1 MNVLIIGSGGREH
14 AICVSCKKST
24 EVNQIFCMPGN
35 AGTEQISKN
44 VLITCLIVIITL
56 IHFSSSSF
64 GNQKTNFYKN
74 ENIDISF
81 LKAWDSKEA
90 TLYALFIKMK
100 KNWKTYW
107 KYPGD
112 SGFSPEFKIIE
123 SNNLKKIEILWPTPK
138 VFFENGSV
146 INGYKKELILPL
158 FFYKEKSS
166 KKIDFKLNFL
176 MGFCDDICIP
186 IKFIINSKIAL
197 KTNELKNKLV
207 SNYLE
212 KMPQDLSNSKNLIEC
227 EVKKI
232 NKKMKLISKF
242 DSNFFSNNHSIDQ
255 LILEYL
261 DGQIWF
267 SEISKTNE
275 RFEFLS
281 TINSF
286 EDNNFFLDKSKIE
299 YTIITRSGGFQQ
311 KGCKSP
317 IN

>member
-1 MNVLIIGSGGREH
+1 MDNNYLKII
-14 AICVSCKKST
+14 
-24 EVNQIFCMPGN
+24 
-35 AGTEQISKN
+35 ISKN
-44 VLITCLIVIITL
+44 VLIKYLILIMTL
-56 IHFSSSSF
+56 IHFSTSSF
-64 GNQKTNFYKN
+64 GNQKTNLYKD

-123 SNNLKKIEILWPTPK
+123 SNNLKKIEISWPTPK

-186 IKFIINSKIAL
+186 IKFIINSKNAL

-207 SNYLE
+207 SNSLE

-232 NKKMKLISKF
+232 NKKMKLLSKF

-275 RFEFLS
+275 HFEFLS
-281 TINSF
+281 IINSF
-286 EDNNFFLDKSKIE
+286 FNISICLAE
-299 YTIITRSGGFQQ
+299 IIL
-311 KGCKSP
+311 
-317 IN
+317 

>member
-1 MNVLIIGSGGREH
+1 MDNNYSVII
-14 AICVSCKKST
+14 
-24 EVNQIFCMPGN
+24 
-35 AGTEQISKN
+35 ISKN
-44 VLITCLIVIITL
+44 ILTICLILIITL

-64 GNQKTNFYKN
+64 GNEKTNFYKD

-123 SNNLKKIEILWPTPK
+123 SNNLKKIEISWPTPK

-186 IKFIINSKIAL
+186 IKFIINSKNAL
-197 KTNELKNKLV
+197 KANELKNKLV
-207 SNYLE
+207 SNSLE
-212 KMPQDLSNSKNLIEC
+212 KIPQDLSNSENLIEC

-242 DSNFFSNNHSIDQ
+242 DNNFFSNNNSIEQ

-267 SEISKTNE
+267 SEISKTNK

-281 TINSF
+281 IINSLD
-286 EDNNFFLDKSKIE
+286 DNNFFLDKSKIK
-299 YTIITRSGGFQQ
+299 YTIITRSGGFQH

>member
-1 MNVLIIGSGGREH
+1 MDNNYSVI
-14 AICVSCKKST
+14 T
-24 EVNQIFCMPGN
+24 
-35 AGTEQISKN
+35 ISKN
-44 VLITCLIVIITL
+44 LLITFLLLIITL
-56 IHFSSSSF
+56 SLFSSSSF
-64 GNQKTNFYKN
+64 GNQMTNFYKD
-74 ENIDISF
+74 ENIEISF

-123 SNNLKKIEILWPTPK
+123 SNNLKKIEISWPTPK

-146 INGYKKELILPL
+146 INGYKKELILPI

-166 KKIDFKLNFL
+166 KKIDFKLYFL
-176 MGFCDDICIP
+176 IGFCDDICIP
-186 IKFIINSKIAL
+186 IKFIINSENAL

-207 SNYLE
+207 SNSLE

-232 NKKMKLISKF
+232 NKKMKLLSKF

-255 LILEYL
+255 LILQYL

>member
-1 MNVLIIGSGGREH
+1 MDNNFLEII
-14 AICVSCKKST
+14 
-24 EVNQIFCMPGN
+24 
-35 AGTEQISKN
+35 ISKN
-44 VLITCLIVIITL
+44 VLIKCLILIITL

-64 GNQKTNFYKN
+64 GNQKTNLYKD

-123 SNNLKKIEILWPTPK
+123 SNNLKKIEISWPTPK

-146 INGYKKELILPL
+146 INGYKKELILPI

-186 IKFIINSKIAL
+186 IKFIINSKNAL
-197 KTNELKNKLV
+197 KANELKNKLV
-207 SNYLE
+207 SNSLE
-212 KMPQDLSNSKNLIEC
+212 KIPQDLSNSENLIEC

-232 NKKMKLISKF
+232 NEKMKLISKF
-242 DSNFFSNNHSIDQ
+242 DNNFFSNNNSIEQ

-267 SEISKTNE
+267 SEISKTNK

-281 TINSF
+281 IINSLD
-286 EDNNFFLDKSKIE
+286 DNNFFLDKSKIK
-299 YTIITRSGGFQQ
+299 YTIITRSGGFQH

>member
-1 MNVLIIGSGGREH
+1 MDNNYLEII
-14 AICVSCKKST
+14 
-24 EVNQIFCMPGN
+24 
-35 AGTEQISKN
+35 ISKN
-44 VLITCLIVIITL
+44 VLIKCLILIITL

-64 GNQKTNFYKN
+64 GNQKTNFYKD

-123 SNNLKKIEILWPTPK
+123 SNNLKKIEISWPTPK

-146 INGYKKELILPL
+146 INGYKKELILPI

-186 IKFIINSKIAL
+186 IKFIINSKNAL

-207 SNYLE
+207 SNSLE
-212 KMPQDLSNSKNLIEC
+212 KMPQDLSNSENLIEC

-242 DSNFFSNNHSIDQ
+242 DNNFFSNNNLIDQ

-261 DGQIWF
+261 DDQIWF

-281 TINSF
+281 IINSLD
-286 EDNNFFLDKSKIE
+286 DNNFFLDKSKIK
-299 YTIITRSGGFQQ
+299 YTIITRSGGFQH

>member
-1 MNVLIIGSGGREH
+1 MDNNYSGII
-14 AICVSCKKST
+14 
-24 EVNQIFCMPGN
+24 
-35 AGTEQISKN
+35 ISKN
-44 VLITCLIVIITL
+44 VLITCLILIITL
-56 IHFSSSSF
+56 FHFSSSSF
-64 GNQKTNFYKN
+64 GNQKTNFYKD

-123 SNNLKKIEILWPTPK
+123 NNNLKKIEISWPTPK

-146 INGYKKELILPL
+146 INGYKKELILPI

-166 KKIDFKLNFL
+166 KKIEFKLNFL

-186 IKFIINSKIAL
+186 IKFIINSKNAL
-197 KTNELKNKLV
+197 KTNELQNKLV
-207 SNYLE
+207 SNSLE
-212 KMPQDLSNSKNLIEC
+212 KMPQDLSNSENLIEC

-242 DSNFFSNNHSIDQ
+242 DNNFFSNNYSIDQ
-255 LILEYL
+255 IILEYL
-261 DGQIWF
+261 DSQIWF

-281 TINSF
+281 IINSLD
-286 EDNNFFLDKSKIE
+286 DNNFFLDKSKIK

>member
-1 MNVLIIGSGGREH
+1 MDNNYLGII
-14 AICVSCKKST
+14 
-24 EVNQIFCMPGN
+24 
-35 AGTEQISKN
+35 ISKN
-44 VLITCLIVIITL
+44 VLIKCLILIIIL

-64 GNQKTNFYKN
+64 GNQKTNLYKD

-123 SNNLKKIEILWPTPK
+123 SNNLKKIEISWPTPK

-146 INGYKKELILPL
+146 INGYKKELILPI

-186 IKFIINSKIAL
+186 IKFIINSKNAL
-197 KTNELKNKLV
+197 KANELKNKLV
-207 SNYLE
+207 SNSLE
-212 KMPQDLSNSKNLIEC
+212 KIPQDLSNSENLIEC

-242 DSNFFSNNHSIDQ
+242 DNNFFSNNNSIDQ

-267 SEISKTNE
+267 SEISKTNK

-281 TINSF
+281 IINSLD
-286 EDNNFFLDKSKIE
+286 DNNFFLDKSKIK
-299 YTIITRSGGFQQ
+299 YTIITKSGGFQH

>member
-1 MNVLIIGSGGREH
+1 MDNNYLGII
-14 AICVSCKKST
+14 
-24 EVNQIFCMPGN
+24 
-35 AGTEQISKN
+35 ISKN
-44 VLITCLIVIITL
+44 VLIKCLILIITL

-64 GNQKTNFYKN
+64 GNQKTNLYKD

-123 SNNLKKIEILWPTPK
+123 SNNLKKIEISWPTPK

-146 INGYKKELILPL
+146 INGYKKELILPI

-186 IKFIINSKIAL
+186 IKFIINSKNAL
-197 KTNELKNKLV
+197 KTNELKTKLV
-207 SNYLE
+207 SNSLE
-212 KMPQDLSNSKNLIEC
+212 KMPQDLSNSENLVEC

-242 DSNFFSNNHSIDQ
+242 DNIFFSNNNSIDQ

-261 DGQIWF
+261 DDQIWF
-267 SEISKTNE
+267 SDISKSNE

-281 TINSF
+281 IINSLD
-286 EDNNFFLDKSKIE
+286 DNNFFLDKSKIK
-299 YTIITRSGGFQQ
+299 YTIITRSGGFQH

>member
-1 MNVLIIGSGGREH
+1 MDNNYSGII
-14 AICVSCKKST
+14 
-24 EVNQIFCMPGN
+24 
-35 AGTEQISKN
+35 ISKN
-44 VLITCLIVIITL
+44 ILIICLILIITL

-64 GNQKTNFYKN
+64 GNQKTNFYKD
-74 ENIDISF
+74 ENIEISF

-123 SNNLKKIEILWPTPK
+123 SNNLKKIEISWPTPK

-146 INGYKKELILPL
+146 INGYKKELILPI

-186 IKFIINSKIAL
+186 IKFIINSKNAL

-207 SNYLE
+207 SNSLE

-232 NKKMKLISKF
+232 NKKMKLLSKF

>member
-1 MNVLIIGSGGREH
+1 MDNNYL
-14 AICVSCKKST
+14 
-24 EVNQIFCMPGN
+24 EVI
-35 AGTEQISKN
+35 ISKN
-44 VLITCLIVIITL
+44 VLIKCLILIITL

-64 GNQKTNFYKN
+64 GNQKTNLYKD

-81 LKAWDSKEA
+81 LKAWDIKEA

-123 SNNLKKIEILWPTPK
+123 SNNLKKIEISWPTPK

-146 INGYKKELILPL
+146 INGYKKELILPI

-186 IKFIINSKIAL
+186 IKFIINSKNAL
-197 KTNELKNKLV
+197 KANELKNKLV
-207 SNYLE
+207 SNSLE
-212 KMPQDLSNSKNLIEC
+212 KIPQDLSNSENLIEC

-232 NKKMKLISKF
+232 NKKIKLISKF
-242 DSNFFSNNHSIDQ
+242 DNNFFSNNNSIEQ

-261 DGQIWF
+261 DSQIWF
-267 SEISKTNE
+267 SEISKTNK

-281 TINSF
+281 IINSLD
-286 EDNNFFLDKSKIE
+286 DNNFFLDKSKIK
-299 YTIITRSGGFQQ
+299 YTIITRSGGFQH

>member
-1 MNVLIIGSGGREH
+1 MDNNYSVI
-14 AICVSCKKST
+14 T
-24 EVNQIFCMPGN
+24 
-35 AGTEQISKN
+35 ISKN
-44 VLITCLIVIITL
+44 LLITFLLLIITL
-56 IHFSSSSF
+56 SLFSSNSF
-64 GNQKTNFYKN
+64 GNQKTNFYKD
-74 ENIDISF
+74 ENIEISF

-123 SNNLKKIEILWPTPK
+123 SNNLKKIEISWPTPK

-146 INGYKKELILPL
+146 INGYKKELILPI

-186 IKFIINSKIAL
+186 IKFIINSKNAL
-197 KTNELKNKLV
+197 KANELKNKLV
-207 SNYLE
+207 SNSLE
-212 KMPQDLSNSKNLIEC
+212 KIPQDLSNSENLIEC

-242 DSNFFSNNHSIDQ
+242 DNNFFSNNNSIDQ
-255 LILEYL
+255 IILEYL

-281 TINSF
+281 IINSLD
-286 EDNNFFLDKSKIE
+286 DNNFFLDKSKIK

>member
-1 MNVLIIGSGGREH
+1 MDNNYSVI
-14 AICVSCKKST
+14 T
-24 EVNQIFCMPGN
+24 
-35 AGTEQISKN
+35 ISKN
-44 VLITCLIVIITL
+44 LLITFLLLIITL
-56 IHFSSSSF
+56 SLFSSSSF
-64 GNQKTNFYKN
+64 GNQKTNFYKD
-74 ENIDISF
+74 ENIEISF
-81 LKAWDSKEA
+81 LKVWDSKEA

-123 SNNLKKIEILWPTPK
+123 SNNLKKIEISWPTPK

-186 IKFIINSKIAL
+186 IKFIINSKNAL

-207 SNYLE
+207 SNSLE

-232 NKKMKLISKF
+232 NKKMKLLSKF

-281 TINSF
+281 IINSLD
-286 EDNNFFLDKSKIE
+286 ENNFFLDKSKIK

>member
-1 MNVLIIGSGGREH
+1 MDNNYSGII
-14 AICVSCKKST
+14 
-24 EVNQIFCMPGN
+24 
-35 AGTEQISKN
+35 ISKN

-64 GNQKTNFYKN
+64 GNQKTNFYKD

-123 SNNLKKIEILWPTPK
+123 SNNLKKIEISWPTPK

-146 INGYKKELILPL
+146 INGYKKELILPI

-186 IKFIINSKIAL
+186 IKFIINSKNAL

-207 SNYLE
+207 SNSLE
-212 KMPQDLSNSKNLIEC
+212 KKPQDLSNSENLIEC

-242 DSNFFSNNHSIDQ
+242 DNNFFSNNNSIDQ

>member
-1 MNVLIIGSGGREH
+1 MDNNYSVI
-14 AICVSCKKST
+14 T
-24 EVNQIFCMPGN
+24 
-35 AGTEQISKN
+35 ISKN
-44 VLITCLIVIITL
+44 LLITFLLLIITL
-56 IHFSSSSF
+56 SLFSSSSF
-64 GNQKTNFYKN
+64 GNQKTNFYKD
-74 ENIDISF
+74 ENIEISF

-123 SNNLKKIEILWPTPK
+123 SNNLKKIEISWPTPK

-146 INGYKKELILPL
+146 INGYKKELILPI

-186 IKFIINSKIAL
+186 IKFIINSKNAL

-207 SNYLE
+207 SNSLE

-232 NKKMKLISKF
+232 NKKMKLLSKF

-275 RFEFLS
+275 HFEFLS
-281 TINSF
+281 IINSLD
-286 EDNNFFLDKSKIE
+286 DNNFFLDKSKIE

>member
-1 MNVLIIGSGGREH
+1 MDNNYLKII
-14 AICVSCKKST
+14 
-24 EVNQIFCMPGN
+24 
-35 AGTEQISKN
+35 ISKN
-44 VLITCLIVIITL
+44 VLIKYLILIMTL
-56 IHFSSSSF
+56 IHFSTSSF
-64 GNQKTNFYKN
+64 GNQKTNLYKD

-123 SNNLKKIEILWPTPK
+123 SNNLKKIAISWPTPK

-146 INGYKKELILPL
+146 INGYKKELILPI

-186 IKFIINSKIAL
+186 IKFIINSKNAL
-197 KTNELKNKLV
+197 KANELKNKLV
-207 SNYLE
+207 SNSLE
-212 KMPQDLSNSKNLIEC
+212 KIPQDLSNSENLIEC

-242 DSNFFSNNHSIDQ
+242 DNNFFSNNNSIEQ

-267 SEISKTNE
+267 SEISKTNK

-281 TINSF
+281 IINSLD
-286 EDNNFFLDKSKIE
+286 DNNFFLDKSKIK
-299 YTIITRSGGFQQ
+299 YTIITRSGGFQH

>member
-1 MNVLIIGSGGREH
+1 MDNNYSVI
-14 AICVSCKKST
+14 T
-24 EVNQIFCMPGN
+24 
-35 AGTEQISKN
+35 ISKN
-44 VLITCLIVIITL
+44 LLITFLLLIITL
-56 IHFSSSSF
+56 SLFSSSSF
-64 GNQKTNFYKN
+64 GNQKTNFYKD
-74 ENIDISF
+74 ENIEISF
-81 LKAWDSKEA
+81 LKAWDSKDA
-90 TLYALFIKMK
+90 TLYALFIRMQ

-123 SNNLKKIEILWPTPK
+123 SNNLKKIEISWPTPK

-146 INGYKKELILPL
+146 INGYKKELILPI
-158 FFYKEKSS
+158 FIYKEKSS

-186 IKFIINSKIAL
+186 IKFIINSKNAL

-207 SNYLE
+207 SNSLE
-212 KMPQDLSNSKNLIEC
+212 KMPQDLSNSENLIEC

-267 SEISKTNE
+267 SEIKKNNE
-275 RFEFLS
+275 SFEFIS
-281 TINSF
+281 IINSF
-286 EDNNFFLDKSKIE
+286 EDNNFFLDKSKIK

-311 KGCKSP
+311 IGCKSP

>member
-1 MNVLIIGSGGREH
+1 MDNNYLGII
-14 AICVSCKKST
+14 
-24 EVNQIFCMPGN
+24 
-35 AGTEQISKN
+35 ISKN
-44 VLITCLIVIITL
+44 VLIKCLILIITL

-64 GNQKTNFYKN
+64 GNQKTNFYKD

-123 SNNLKKIEILWPTPK
+123 SNNLKKIEISWPTPK

-146 INGYKKELILPL
+146 INGYKKELILPI
-158 FFYKEKSS
+158 FFYKEKRS

-186 IKFIINSKIAL
+186 IKFIINSKNAL

-207 SNYLE
+207 SNSLE
-212 KMPQDLSNSKNLIEC
+212 KMPQDLSNSENLIEC

-242 DSNFFSNNHSIDQ
+242 DNNFFSNNNSIDQ

-275 RFEFLS
+275 RYEFLS
-281 TINSF
+281 IINSL
-286 EDNNFFLDKSKIE
+286 EDNNFFLDKSKIK

>member
-1 MNVLIIGSGGREH
+1 MDNNYSVI
-14 AICVSCKKST
+14 T
-24 EVNQIFCMPGN
+24 
-35 AGTEQISKN
+35 ISKN
-44 VLITCLIVIITL
+44 LLITFLLLIITL
-56 IHFSSSSF
+56 SLFSSSSF
-64 GNQKTNFYKN
+64 GNQMTNFYKD
-74 ENIDISF
+74 ENIEISF

-186 IKFIINSKIAL
+186 IKFIINSKNAL
-197 KTNELKNKLV
+197 ITNDLKNKLI
-207 SNYLE
+207 SNSLE
-212 KMPQDLSNSKNLIEC
+212 KMPQDLSNSENLIEC

-242 DSNFFSNNHSIDQ
+242 DNNFFSNNHSIDQ
-255 LILEYL
+255 IILEYL

-281 TINSF
+281 IINSLD
-286 EDNNFFLDKSKIE
+286 DNNFFLDKSKIK

>member
-1 MNVLIIGSGGREH
+1 MDNNYSGII
-14 AICVSCKKST
+14 
-24 EVNQIFCMPGN
+24 
-35 AGTEQISKN
+35 ISKN

-64 GNQKTNFYKN
+64 GNQKTNFYKD
-74 ENIDISF
+74 ENIEISF

-123 SNNLKKIEILWPTPK
+123 SNNLKKIEISWPTPK

-186 IKFIINSKIAL
+186 IKFIINSKNAL
-197 KTNELKNKLV
+197 ITNDLKNKLI
-207 SNYLE
+207 SNSLE
-212 KMPQDLSNSKNLIEC
+212 KMPQDLSNSENLIEC

-242 DSNFFSNNHSIDQ
+242 DNNFFSNNHSIDQ
-255 LILEYL
+255 IILEYL

>member
-1 MNVLIIGSGGREH
+1 MDNYYSLIKIY
-14 AICVSCKKST
+14 
-24 EVNQIFCMPGN
+24 
-35 AGTEQISKN
+35 KN
-44 VLITCLIVIITL
+44 VSITFLLLLITLF
-56 IHFSSSSF
+56 HFTSSSF
-64 GNQKTNFYKN
+64 GNQKTNFYKD

-123 SNNLKKIEILWPTPK
+123 SNNLKKIEISWPTPK

-146 INGYKKELILPL
+146 INGYKKELILPI

-186 IKFIINSKIAL
+186 IKFIINSKNAL
-197 KTNELKNKLV
+197 KANELKNKLV
-207 SNYLE
+207 SNSLE
-212 KMPQDLSNSKNLIEC
+212 NMPQDLSNSENLIEC

-232 NKKMKLISKF
+232 NKKIKLISKF
-242 DSNFFSNNHSIDQ
+242 DNNFFSNNNSIDQ

-267 SEISKTNE
+267 SEISKTNK

-281 TINSF
+281 IINSLD
-286 EDNNFFLDKSKIE
+286 DNNFFLDKSKIK
-299 YTIITRSGGFQQ
+299 YTIITRSGGFQH

>member
-1 MNVLIIGSGGREH
+1 MDNNYLEII
-14 AICVSCKKST
+14 
-24 EVNQIFCMPGN
+24 
-35 AGTEQISKN
+35 ISKN
-44 VLITCLIVIITL
+44 VLIKCLILIITL

-64 GNQKTNFYKN
+64 GNQKTNLYKD

-123 SNNLKKIEILWPTPK
+123 SNNLKKIEISWPTPK

-146 INGYKKELILPL
+146 INGYKEELILPI

-186 IKFIINSKIAL
+186 IKFIINSKNAL
-197 KTNELKNKLV
+197 KANELKNKLV
-207 SNYLE
+207 SNSLE
-212 KMPQDLSNSKNLIEC
+212 KKPQDLSNSENLIEC

-242 DSNFFSNNHSIDQ
+242 DNNFFSNNNSIEQ

>member
-1 MNVLIIGSGGREH
+1 MDNNYSGII
-14 AICVSCKKST
+14 
-24 EVNQIFCMPGN
+24 
-35 AGTEQISKN
+35 ISKN
-44 VLITCLIVIITL
+44 ILIICLILIITL

-64 GNQKTNFYKN
+64 GNQKTNFYKD

-123 SNNLKKIEILWPTPK
+123 SNNLKKIEISWPTPK

-146 INGYKKELILPL
+146 INGYKKELILPI

-186 IKFIINSKIAL
+186 IKFIINSKNAL
-197 KTNELKNKLV
+197 KANELKNKLV
-207 SNYLE
+207 SNSLE
-212 KMPQDLSNSKNLIEC
+212 KMPQDLSNSENLIEC

-242 DSNFFSNNHSIDQ
+242 DNNFFSNNNSIEQ

-261 DGQIWF
+261 DDQIWF
-267 SEISKTNE
+267 SEISKTNK

-281 TINSF
+281 IINSLD
-286 EDNNFFLDKSKIE
+286 DNNFFLDKSKIK
-299 YTIITRSGGFQQ
+299 YTIITRSGGFQH

>member
-1 MNVLIIGSGGREH
+1 MDNNYLEII
-14 AICVSCKKST
+14 
-24 EVNQIFCMPGN
+24 
-35 AGTEQISKN
+35 ISKN
-44 VLITCLIVIITL
+44 VLIKCLILIITL

-64 GNQKTNFYKN
+64 GNQKTNLYKD

-112 SGFSPEFKIIE
+112 SGFSPEFKILE
-123 SNNLKKIEILWPTPK
+123 SNNLKKIEISWPTPK

-146 INGYKKELILPL
+146 INGYKKELILPI

-166 KKIDFKLNFL
+166 KKIDFKINFL

-186 IKFIINSKIAL
+186 IKFIINSKNAL
-197 KTNELKNKLV
+197 KANELKNKLV
-207 SNYLE
+207 SNSLE
-212 KMPQDLSNSKNLIEC
+212 KMPQDLSNSENLIEC

-242 DSNFFSNNHSIDQ
+242 DNNFFSNNNLIDQ

-261 DGQIWF
+261 DDQIWF

-281 TINSF
+281 IINSLD
-286 EDNNFFLDKSKIE
+286 DNNFFLDKSKIK
-299 YTIITRSGGFQQ
+299 YTIITRSGGFQH

>member
-1 MNVLIIGSGGREH
+1 MDNNYSVI
-14 AICVSCKKST
+14 T
-24 EVNQIFCMPGN
+24 
-35 AGTEQISKN
+35 ISKN
-44 VLITCLIVIITL
+44 LLITFLLLIITL
-56 IHFSSSSF
+56 SLFSSNSF
-64 GNQKTNFYKN
+64 GNQKTNFYKD
-74 ENIDISF
+74 ENIEISF

-123 SNNLKKIEILWPTPK
+123 SNNLKKIEISWPTPK

-158 FFYKEKSS
+158 FFYKEKNN

-176 MGFCDDICIP
+176 MGFCEDICIP
-186 IKFIINSKIAL
+186 IKFIINSKNAL

-207 SNYLE
+207 SNSLE

-232 NKKMKLISKF
+232 NKKMKLLSKF

-261 DGQIWF
+261 GGQIWF

-299 YTIITRSGGFQQ
+299 YTIITKSGGFQQ

>member
-1 MNVLIIGSGGREH
+1 MDNNYSVI
-14 AICVSCKKST
+14 T
-24 EVNQIFCMPGN
+24 
-35 AGTEQISKN
+35 ISKN
-44 VLITCLIVIITL
+44 LLITFLLLIITL
-56 IHFSSSSF
+56 SLFSSSSF
-64 GNQKTNFYKN
+64 GNQKTNFYKD
-74 ENIDISF
+74 ENIEISF

-123 SNNLKKIEILWPTPK
+123 SNNLKKIEISWPTPK

-186 IKFIINSKIAL
+186 IKFIINSKNAL

-207 SNYLE
+207 SNSLE
-212 KMPQDLSNSKNLIEC
+212 KMPQDLSNSENLIEC

-242 DSNFFSNNHSIDQ
+242 DNNFFSNNHSIDQ

-281 TINSF
+281 IINSLD
-286 EDNNFFLDKSKIE
+286 DNNFFLDKSKIK

>member
-1 MNVLIIGSGGREH
+1 MDNNYSVI
-14 AICVSCKKST
+14 T
-24 EVNQIFCMPGN
+24 
-35 AGTEQISKN
+35 ISKN
-44 VLITCLIVIITL
+44 LLITFLLLIITL
-56 IHFSSSSF
+56 SLFSSNSF
-64 GNQKTNFYKN
+64 GNQKTNFYKD
-74 ENIDISF
+74 ENIEISF

-123 SNNLKKIEILWPTPK
+123 SNNLKKIEISWPTPK

-146 INGYKKELILPL
+146 INGYKKELILPI

-186 IKFIINSKIAL
+186 IKFIINSKNAL
-197 KTNELKNKLV
+197 KANELKNKLV
-207 SNYLE
+207 SNSLE
-212 KMPQDLSNSKNLIEC
+212 KMPQDLSNSENLIEC

-242 DSNFFSNNHSIDQ
+242 DNNFFSNNNSIDQ

-275 RFEFLS
+275 RYEFLS
-281 TINSF
+281 IINSL
-286 EDNNFFLDKSKIE
+286 EDNNFFLDKSKIK

>member
-1 MNVLIIGSGGREH
+1 MDNDYSTITMSKNLLVTFLLLIIILSH
-14 AICVSCKKST
+14 FTSSC
-24 EVNQIFCMPGN
+24 
-35 AGTEQISKN
+35 
-44 VLITCLIVIITL
+44 
-56 IHFSSSSF
+56 F
-64 GNQKTNFYKN
+64 GNQKTNFYKD
-74 ENIDISF
+74 ENFDISF

-90 TLYALFIKMK
+90 TLYALFIRMK

-123 SNNLKKIEILWPTPK
+123 SKNLKKIEISWPTPK
-138 VFFENGSV
+138 VFYENGSV
-146 INGYKKELILPL
+146 INGYKKELILPI
-158 FFYKEKSS
+158 FFYKEKNN
-166 KKIDFKLNFL
+166 KKIDFKLDFI
-176 MGFCDDICIP
+176 MGFCDEICIP
-186 IKFIINSKIAL
+186 IKFIINSKNAL

-207 SNYLE
+207 SNSLE
-212 KMPQDLSNSKNLIEC
+212 KIPQDLSNSENLIEC

-267 SEISKTNE
+267 SEIRKTNE

-281 TINSF
+281 IINSLD
-286 EDNNFFLDKSKIE
+286 DNNFFLDKSKIK

>member
-1 MNVLIIGSGGREH
+1 MDNNYSGII
-14 AICVSCKKST
+14 
-24 EVNQIFCMPGN
+24 
-35 AGTEQISKN
+35 ISKN
-44 VLITCLIVIITL
+44 ILIICLILIITL

-64 GNQKTNFYKN
+64 GNQKTNFYKD

-123 SNNLKKIEILWPTPK
+123 SNNLKKIEISWPTPK

-146 INGYKKELILPL
+146 INGYKKELILPI

-186 IKFIINSKIAL
+186 IKFIINSKNAL

-207 SNYLE
+207 SNSLE
-212 KMPQDLSNSKNLIEC
+212 KMPQDLSNSENLIEC

-242 DSNFFSNNHSIDQ
+242 DNNFFSNNNSIDQ

-281 TINSF
+281 IINSLD
-286 EDNNFFLDKSKIE
+286 DNNFFLDKSKIK

>member
-1 MNVLIIGSGGREH
+1 MDNNYSGII
-14 AICVSCKKST
+14 
-24 EVNQIFCMPGN
+24 
-35 AGTEQISKN
+35 ISKN
-44 VLITCLIVIITL
+44 ILIICLILIITL

-64 GNQKTNFYKN
+64 GNQKTNLYKD

-123 SNNLKKIEILWPTPK
+123 SNNLKKIEISWPTPK

-146 INGYKKELILPL
+146 INGYKKELILPI

-186 IKFIINSKIAL
+186 IKFIINSKNAL

-207 SNYLE
+207 SNSLE
-212 KMPQDLSNSKNLIEC
+212 KMPQDLSNSENLIEC

-242 DSNFFSNNHSIDQ
+242 DNNFFSNNNSIDQ

-281 TINSF
+281 IINSLD
-286 EDNNFFLDKSKIE
+286 DNNFFLDKSKIK

>member
-1 MNVLIIGSGGREH
+1 MDNNYSGII
-14 AICVSCKKST
+14 
-24 EVNQIFCMPGN
+24 
-35 AGTEQISKN
+35 ISKN
-44 VLITCLIVIITL
+44 ILIICLILIITL

-64 GNQKTNFYKN
+64 GNQKTNFYKD

-123 SNNLKKIEILWPTPK
+123 SNNLKKIEISWPTPK

-146 INGYKKELILPL
+146 INGYKKELILPI

-186 IKFIINSKIAL
+186 IKFIINSKNAL
-197 KTNELKNKLV
+197 KANELKKKLV
-207 SNYLE
+207 SNSLE
-212 KMPQDLSNSKNLIEC
+212 KMPQDLSNSENLIEC

-242 DSNFFSNNHSIDQ
+242 DNNFFSNNHSIDQ
-255 LILEYL
+255 IILEYL

>member
-1 MNVLIIGSGGREH
+1 MDNNYLGII
-14 AICVSCKKST
+14 
-24 EVNQIFCMPGN
+24 
-35 AGTEQISKN
+35 ISKN
-44 VLITCLIVIITL
+44 VLIKCLILIITL

-64 GNQKTNFYKN
+64 GNQKTNFYKD

-123 SNNLKKIEILWPTPK
+123 SNNLKKIEISWPTPK

-146 INGYKKELILPL
+146 INGYKKELILPI

-186 IKFIINSKIAL
+186 IKFIINSKNAL

-207 SNYLE
+207 SYSLE
-212 KMPQDLSNSKNLIEC
+212 KMPQDLSNSENLIEC

-232 NKKMKLISKF
+232 NKKMKLLSKF

>member
-1 MNVLIIGSGGREH
+1 MDNNYSVI
-14 AICVSCKKST
+14 T
-24 EVNQIFCMPGN
+24 
-35 AGTEQISKN
+35 ISKN
-44 VLITCLIVIITL
+44 LLITFLLLIITL
-56 IHFSSSSF
+56 SLFSSSSF
-64 GNQKTNFYKN
+64 GNQKTNFYKD
-74 ENIDISF
+74 ENIEISF

-123 SNNLKKIEILWPTPK
+123 SNNLKKIEISWPTPK

-146 INGYKKELILPL
+146 INGYKKELILPI

-186 IKFIINSKIAL
+186 IKFIINSKNAL

-207 SNYLE
+207 SNSLE

>member
-1 MNVLIIGSGGREH
+1 MDNNYSVII
-14 AICVSCKKST
+14 
-24 EVNQIFCMPGN
+24 
-35 AGTEQISKN
+35 ISKN
-44 VLITCLIVIITL
+44 VLIKFLILIITL

-64 GNQKTNFYKN
+64 GNQKTNFYKD

-123 SNNLKKIEILWPTPK
+123 SNNLKKIEISWPTPK

-146 INGYKKELILPL
+146 INGYKKELILPI

-186 IKFIINSKIAL
+186 IKFIINSKNAL

-207 SNYLE
+207 SNSLE
-212 KMPQDLSNSKNLIEC
+212 KMPQDLSNSENLIEC

-242 DSNFFSNNHSIDQ
+242 DNNFFSNNHSIDQ

-281 TINSF
+281 IINSF
-286 EDNNFFLDKSKIE
+286 EDNNFFLDKSKIK

-311 KGCKSP
+311 KDVNHLLIR
-317 IN
+317 INFF

>member
-1 MNVLIIGSGGREH
+1 MDNNYLEII
-14 AICVSCKKST
+14 
-24 EVNQIFCMPGN
+24 
-35 AGTEQISKN
+35 ISKN
-44 VLITCLIVIITL
+44 VLIKCLILIITL

-64 GNQKTNFYKN
+64 GNQKTNLYKD

-123 SNNLKKIEILWPTPK
+123 SNNLKKIEISWPTPK

-146 INGYKKELILPL
+146 INGYKKELILPI

-186 IKFIINSKIAL
+186 IKFIINSKNAL
-197 KTNELKNKLV
+197 KTNELKNKLL
-207 SNYLE
+207 SNSLE
-212 KMPQDLSNSKNLIEC
+212 KMPQDLSISKNLIEC

-242 DSNFFSNNHSIDQ
+242 DNNFFSNNHSIDQ
-255 LILEYL
+255 IILEYL

>member
-1 MNVLIIGSGGREH
+1 MDNNYSGII
-14 AICVSCKKST
+14 
-24 EVNQIFCMPGN
+24 
-35 AGTEQISKN
+35 ISKN

-64 GNQKTNFYKN
+64 GNQKTNFYKD

-90 TLYALFIKMK
+90 TLYALFIEMK

-123 SNNLKKIEILWPTPK
+123 SNNLEKIEILWPTPK

-186 IKFIINSKIAL
+186 IKFIINSKNAL
-197 KTNELKNKLV
+197 ITNDLKNKLI
-207 SNYLE
+207 SNSLE
-212 KMPQDLSNSKNLIEC
+212 KMPQDLSNSENLIEC

-242 DSNFFSNNHSIDQ
+242 DNNFFSNNHSIDQ

>member
-1 MNVLIIGSGGREH
+1 MDNNYSVI
-14 AICVSCKKST
+14 T
-24 EVNQIFCMPGN
+24 
-35 AGTEQISKN
+35 ISKN
-44 VLITCLIVIITL
+44 LLITFLLLIITL
-56 IHFSSSSF
+56 SLFSSSSF
-64 GNQKTNFYKN
+64 GNQKTNFYKD
-74 ENIDISF
+74 ENIEISF

-123 SNNLKKIEILWPTPK
+123 SNNLKKIEISWPTPK

-146 INGYKKELILPL
+146 INGYKKELILPI

-186 IKFIINSKIAL
+186 IKFIINSKNAL

-207 SNYLE
+207 SNSLE

-232 NKKMKLISKF
+232 NKKMKLLSKF

-281 TINSF
+281 IINTLD
-286 EDNNFFLDKSKIE
+286 DNNFFLDKSKIK